1 MTSRYVLGMLGF
13 AYWPVRIELM
23 AFNGAELS
31 LLAWVGAAAL
41 AFHLAGRRDAHN
53 WSIEPPEDF
62 AEDEERVIVL
72 AIGAAAS

>member
-1 MTSRYVLGMLGF
+1 MLGF
-13 AYWPVRIELM
+13 AYWPVRVELM

-41 AFHLAGRRDAHN
+41 AFHLAGRRAAPK

-62 AEDEERVIVL
+62 AEEEHSLTVL
-72 AIGAAAS
+72 ALAS